1 MCPPHKT
8 ALLMFFSIIPVPRPF
23 CNIFCGLDKGR
34 KPDIIESRRDTAT
47 SGLAPV
53 YVKVILRK
61 PSLVGVAVFAFL
73 YDDGNGEDT
82 NV

>member
-1 MCPPHKT
+1 MSVT
-8 ALLMFFSIIPVPRPF
+8 GYNGDRAA
-23 CNIFCGLDKGR
+23 
-34 KPDIIESRRDTAT
+34 AT